1 MLKTTIF
8 LLLIILSSSTY
19 GQKQRSTVDSLKQN
33 IVTLNE
39 TISKSNETTRVL
51 EERMAQASDT
61 ITNQS
66 AVISSF
72 EVIYS
77 ILTIIF
83 TIIGLLVPIVTYYY
97 GIKPS
102 RDQIKSLE
110 SNFDKRLEEYLKTSR
125 HESIDN
131 AIKGLSSNSAELK
144 QKAITYLSLT
154 QHEGLTDMQYFNLYK
169 VLTSDNID
177 STQKHSLGFILTGKE
192 NEYATEY
199 CRSILRS
206 RSLYNEYIP
215 ARYFGMIGIIKY
227 VQNFVDYLK
236 SVPEKNDTFIRIIS
250 HMKIVS
256 LDSVIEL
263 LNSDEI
269 IALFDNDDLTY
280 FKNNRLTNGFEK
292 GYEEDKLKSTKLY
305 KIVFAD

>member
-1 MLKTTIF
+1 MLKTVTF
-8 LLLIILSSSTY
+8 FLLIILSLAAN
-19 GQKQRSTVDSLKQN
+19 GQPKMSLADSLKQN
-33 IVTLNE
+33 ISALNLSITKSSE
-39 TISKSNETTRVL
+39 TVKVL
-51 EERMAQASDT
+51 EERLSQASDT
-61 ITNQS
+61 INNQS
-66 AVISSF
+66 TVISSF

-102 RDQIKSLE
+102 RDQIKNLE

-125 HESIDN
+125 LENIDN
-131 AIKGLSSNSAELK
+131 AISSLTSNSAELK
-144 QKAITYLSLT
+144 QNAITYLSLT
-154 QHEGLTDMQYFNLYK
+154 QHEGLTDIQYFKLYK
-169 VLTSDNID
+169 VLSAEGID

-199 CRSILRS
+199 CKSILRS

-215 ARYFGMIGIIKY
+215 ARYFGMIGISKY
-227 VQNFVDYLK
+227 VSNFIDYLK
-236 SVPEKNDTFIRIIS
+236 SVPEKNDAFMRIIS

-263 LNSDEI
+263 LNSEEI
-269 IALFDNDDLTY
+269 INLFDADDYTY
-280 FKNNRLTNGFEK
+280 LKNYRLTNGFEK
-292 GYEEDKLKSTKLY
+292 GYEEDKLKTTKLY
-305 KIVFAD
+305 KLVFGE

>member
-1 MLKTTIF
+1 VLKTTTLFLFLVSSIF
-8 LLLIILSSSTY
+8 SFA
-19 GQKQRSTVDSLKQN
+19 QRATIDSLEQN
-33 IVTLNE
+33 ITTLNE
-39 TISKSNETTRVL
+39 SVGVSNETIKIL
-51 EERMAQASDT
+51 EERIAQANDT
-61 ITNQS
+61 INNQS
-66 AVISSF
+66 TVIGSF

-110 SNFDKRLEEYLKTSR
+110 ANFDKRLEEYLKTTR
-125 HESIDN
+125 HESIDK
-131 AIKGLSSNSAELK
+131 AIKGLSSNSAEIK
-144 QKAITYLSLT
+144 QNAITYLSLT
-154 QHEGLTDMQYFNLYK
+154 QHEGLTDIQYFKLYK
-169 VLTSDNID
+169 VVTSDNID

-199 CRSILRS
+199 CTSILRS
-206 RSLYNEYIP
+206 KNLYNEYIP
-215 ARYFGMIGIIKY
+215 ARYFGMIGIGKY
-227 VQNFVDYLK
+227 IQNFVDYLK
-236 SVPEKNDTFIRIIS
+236 GVPEKNDAFTRIIS

-256 LDSVIEL
+256 IDSVIQL

-269 IALFDNDDLTY
+269 IALFDKDDLTY
-280 FKNNRLTNGFEK
+280 LKNYRLTNGFEK

-305 KIVFAD
+305 KLVFAE

>member
-1 MLKTTIF
+1 MIKPLTCFSFF
-8 LLLIILSSSTY
+8 LLSFSTQ
-19 GQKQRSTVDSLKQN
+19 GQNKLTLVDSLKLN
-33 IVTLNE
+33 ISVLNE
-39 TISKSNETTRVL
+39 SINKSNEIVKIL
-51 EERMAQASDT
+51 EERISQASDT

-66 AVISSF
+66 SIISSF

-102 RDQIKSLE
+102 RDQIKNLE

-125 HESIDN
+125 LENINN
-131 AIKGLSSNSAELK
+131 AINNLSSDSPELK
-144 QKAITYLSLT
+144 QNSITYLSLT
-154 QHEGLTDMQYFNLYK
+154 QHEGLTDLQYFKLYK
-169 VLTSDNID
+169 ILTSEKID

-199 CRSILRS
+199 CTSILRS
-206 RSLYNEYIP
+206 KSLYNEYIP
-215 ARYFGMIGIIKY
+215 ARYFGMVGISKFIS
-227 VQNFVDYLK
+227 NFVDYLQ
-236 SVPEKNDTFIRIIS
+236 SVPEKNDAFMRIIS

-256 LDSVIEL
+256 LDSVITL

-269 IALFDNDDLTY
+269 IALFDKDDYTY
-280 FKNNRLTNGFEK
+280 FKNYKLTNGFDQ
-292 GYEEDKLKSTKLY
+292 GYEINKLKTTKLY
-305 KIVFAD
+305 KLVFNE